1 VVVALFRAI
10 VRRWWLI
17 AAALLAAVV
26 VWVAAQFIGNVP
38 LPAAIPTAAQ
48 SSTVYADDGT
58 TLALFHGTEDRII
71 VPLNQISTNLQQAV
85 VAAEDRTFFTDS
97 GFSLRG
103 TLRAL
108 WVDIRG
114 GSITQGGSTIT
125 QEYVRGVYAQIGN
138 KRTIA
143 RKLKEAI
150 LAIKFARKYSK
161 QEILGDY
168 LNTVYFGRGAYGAQA
183 AAEAY
188 FNTSA
193 AGLTVSEAAYLAGI
207 LRGPEYYQPDSNPSG
222 ATRIRDTVLAD
233 MMDAKYLTQA
243 QVTAAKGQGLP
254 FVSAGASNAAR
265 GAYFVEYVRRLL
277 ESQYKLTDSQ
287 VLTGGLKIYTT
298 LDPKMQAA
306 AEAAISSTL
315 TAADDPQAAMVAMST
330 DGSVRAMVGGRD
342 VTNVQAAQGFNYA
355 VQQATGAGRQAGS
368 SFKPFTLAT
377 FIASG
382 YSIQSMFQAPMS
394 IQVTS
399 RQCQNL
405 DGSNWS
411 VTNFNNETFPDL
423 NVTQATSNS
432 VNTIYAQIVNLLGPK
447 AVTAMAQQ
455 IGGFTGLAPVCSI
468 TLGTS
473 PATPLDMARA
483 YATFAT
489 QGQRPDP
496 LAVLKV
502 VTPDGQ
508 VLVNNTAHST
518 QVLDPNV
525 ANTVNQVLT
534 QTLINGTAS
543 GKGIGRPA
551 AGKTGTTENLVDA
564 WFIGYTPS
572 LSTAVWM
579 GYPTNP
585 STHQTPAMTNV
596 HGIQVTGG
604 TLPATIWQR
613 FMKAAL
619 QGTPP
624 ANFVA
629 PTITGKIIG
638 PTGAPCPGGQ
648 GPTADW
654 QCLAPGAPCPVASP
668 TGTAAPAAPSGT
680 ATPCP
685 SPSEVLPPDI
695 IIPSPT
701 TTVTPA
707 PKALGPAEEPRGSP
721 IESGAGVR

>member
-1 VVVALFRAI
+1 MGRTIL
-10 VRRWWLI
+10 RRWWLI
-17 AAALLAAVV
+17 AAALLAGLV

-48 SSTVYADDGT
+48 SSTVYADDGS

-71 VPLNQISTNLQQAV
+71 VPLNQISTNLQQSV

-138 KRTIA
+138 KRTVA
-143 RKLKEAI
+143 RKIKEAI
-150 LAIKFARKYSK
+150 LAIKFARKYTK
-161 QEILGDY
+161 QEILSDY

-193 AGLTVSEAAYLAGI
+193 ANLTVSEAAYLAGI
-207 LRGPEYYQPDSNPSG
+207 LRSPEYYQPDSNPSG
-222 ATRIRDTVLAD
+222 ATRIRDTVLANMVD
-233 MMDAKYLTQA
+233 IKYLTQA
-243 QVTAAKGQGLP
+243 QATAAKAQGLP
-254 FVSAGASNAAR
+254 FVGAGASNAAR

-277 ESQYKLTDSQ
+277 ESQYKLSDSQ

-306 AEAAISSTL
+306 AENSVSSTL

-330 DGSVRAMVGGRD
+330 DGSIRALVGSRD

-355 VQQATGAGRQAGS
+355 VQQASGAGRQAGS

-377 FIASG
+377 FIGAG
-382 YSIQSMFQAPMS
+382 YSIQSVFQAPTS
-394 IQVTS
+394 IEVTS
-399 RQCQNL
+399 KQCQNL

-411 VTNFNNETFPDL
+411 VTNYNNENFPDV

-432 VNTIYAQIVNLLGPK
+432 VNTVYAQMVNLLGPK
-447 AVTAMAQQ
+447 TVTAMARQ
-455 IGGFTGLAPVCSI
+455 IGGFTDLAPVCSI

-473 PATPLDMARA
+473 PATPLQMADA
-483 YATFAT
+483 YVPFAT

-502 VTPDGQ
+502 VTPTGQ
-508 VLVNNTAHST
+508 VLVNNAAHST

-525 ANTVNQVLT
+525 ANTVTQVLT

-564 WFIGYTPS
+564 WFVGYTPS

-585 STHQTPAMTNV
+585 TTHQTPAMTNV

-619 QGTPP
+619 AGTPS

-638 PTGAPCPGGQ
+638 PTGAPCPAGQ

-668 TGTAAPAAPSGT
+668 TSTAAPAAPSGT

-685 SPSEVLPPDI
+685 TPSEVLPPNI

-707 PKALGPAEEPRGSP
+707 PKALAPAGTARGSP
-721 IESGAGVR
+721 ADVR

>member
-1 VVVALFRAI
+1 MVAVGLAVVRAI
-10 VRRWWLI
+10 VRRWWLF
-17 AAALLAAVV
+17 AAALLAGIV

-48 SSTVYADDGT
+48 SSTVYADDGS

-143 RKLKEAI
+143 RKVKEAI

-161 QEILGDY
+161 QEILSDY

-183 AAEAY
+183 AAQAY

-193 AGLTVSEAAYLAGI
+193 ANLTVSEAAYLAGI
-207 LRGPEYYQPDSNPSG
+207 LRGPEFYQPDSNPSG

-233 MMDAKYLTQA
+233 LVDAKYLTQA
-243 QVTAAKGQGLP
+243 QANTAKAQGLP
-254 FVSAGASNAAR
+254 FTSAGAANPAR

-277 ESQYKLTDSQ
+277 ETQYNLSDSQ

-306 AEAAISSTL
+306 AENAISSTL

-330 DGSVRAMVGGRD
+330 DGSIRAMVGGRN
-342 VTNVQAAQGFNYA
+342 VTDPQAAQGFNYA
-355 VQQATGAGRQAGS
+355 AQQATGAGRQPGS

-377 FIASG
+377 FISSG

-394 IQVTS
+394 IEVTS
-399 RQCQNL
+399 KQCQNL

-411 VTNFNNETFPDL
+411 VTNYNNETFPDL
-423 NVTQATSNS
+423 NVTQATANS
-432 VNTIYAQIVNLLGPK
+432 VNTVYAQIINLLGPK
-447 AVTAMAQQ
+447 SVTAMAAQ
-455 IGGFTGLAPVCSI
+455 IGGFTNLAPVCSI
-468 TLGTS
+468 ALGTS
-473 PATPLDMARA
+473 PATPLTMARA

-489 QGQRPDP
+489 QGSRPDP

-502 VTPDGQ
+502 VTPTGQ
-508 VLVNNTAHST
+508 VLVNNAAHST

-564 WFIGYTPS
+564 WFVGYTPS
-572 LSTAVWM
+572 LSSAVWM

-585 STHQTPAMTNV
+585 TTHQTPAMTDV

-619 QGTPP
+619 TGTPP
-624 ANFVA
+624 ATFVA
-629 PTITGKIIG
+629 PTVTGKIVG
-638 PTGAPCPGGQ
+638 PVGAPCPAGQ
-648 GPTADW
+648 APTPDW

-668 TGTAAPAAPSGT
+668 TTTVTPAAPSGT
-680 ATPCP
+680 VTPCP
-685 SPSEVLPPDI
+685 TPSEILPPDI

-707 PKALGPAEEPRGSP
+707 PKALGPTGPPRG
-721 IESGAGVR
+721 GRAARAR